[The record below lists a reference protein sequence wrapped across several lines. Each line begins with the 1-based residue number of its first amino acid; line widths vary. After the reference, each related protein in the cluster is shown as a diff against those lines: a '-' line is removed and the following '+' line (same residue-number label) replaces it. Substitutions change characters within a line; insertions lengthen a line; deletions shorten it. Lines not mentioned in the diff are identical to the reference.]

1 MDESGSISTPDA
13 NRIALEIDRGLVSAE
28 ALLKASYWFSRD
40 FVCEIRNRNDQIAE
54 VVLRPRNPAS
64 VVDTASIQDSFIT
77 SAMDFA
83 LREKIDG
90 KTSGVRDLLL
100 AKAFSEAGVLED
112 EPQGVFGDAV
122 EEAKPE
128 SLFKILGSPRF

>member
-1 MDESGSISTPDA
+1 MA
-13 NRIALEIDRGLVSAE
+13 VEIDRSIVSDE
-28 ALLKASYWFSRD
+28 ALLKTCYWFSRE
-40 FVCEIRNRNDQIAE
+40 FVCEIRNRNDQIVE

-64 VVDTASIQDSFIT
+64 VVDAASIQDSFIT

-112 EPQGVFGDAV
+112 EPQGIFGDAV
-122 EEAKPE
+122 EEANPE
-128 SLFKILGSPRF
+128 SMFKILGTPRS

>member
-40 FVCEIRNRNDQIAE
+40 FVCEIRNRNDQIVE

-112 EPQGVFGDAV
+112 EPQGIFGDAV

-128 SLFKILGSPRF
+128 SMFKILGTPRF